1 MAVSTRT
8 KKQITSLVGPY
19 RLGFHVESKE
29 LFKTP
34 KGISEEVI
42 RMISREKNEPE
53 WMLQKRTDAYRIF
66 LSKPLPAW
74 GGNLSGIHFNDIYYY
89 VKPLDRTKR
98 RWKDVPR
105 EIKETFEKI
114 GIPQAERKYL
124 AGVGSQYESEVVYHS
139 LQEKLQK
146 QGVIFSGM
154 DDALKEYPDIVKE
167 YFGTLIPS
175 TDNKFAALN
184 TAVWSGG
191 SFIYVPKG
199 VHVALPLQAYF
210 RINRQSMGQFERT
223 LIIADEGSSVHYV
236 EGCSAPQYAAD
247 SLHSAVVEIIVKKNA
262 RVQYTTIQNWS
273 SNVYNLVT
281 KRASAHEN
289 AEMFWLDCN
298 IGSKLTM
305 KYPSI
310 ILRGRGARGE
320 IQSLAIAGRG
330 QHQDAGGKVIHSAP
344 DTSSTIVSRSISK
357 DGGRASYRG
366 LVRVVK
372 GATGVKTR
380 VVCDALILD
389 PESRSD
395 TYPTMSIDE
404 HDASVAHEATVSRI
418 PDSALQYLAARG
430 FSEAESS
437 SLIVNGFANPIVRR
451 LPMEYAVEIQR
462 LLEMEM
468 KGAVG

>member
-1 MAVSTRT
+1 MAISTQTR
-8 KKQITSLVGPY
+8 KQITDSVGPY
-19 RLGFHVESKE
+19 RLGFHVKTKE

-34 KGISEEVI
+34 RGLREDVI
-42 RMISREKNEPE
+42 RMISHQKNEPA
-53 WMLQKRTDAYRIF
+53 WMLEKRLNAYRIF
-66 LSKPLPAW
+66 LEKPLPTW
-74 GGNLSGIHFNDIYYY
+74 GGDLSGIHFDDIYYY
-89 VKPLDRTKR
+89 VKPLDHTKR
-98 RWKDVPR
+98 RWKDVPQ

-139 LQEKLQK
+139 LHEKLKK

-154 DDALKEYPDIVKE
+154 DTALKEYPEIVKE
-167 YFGTLIPS
+167 YFGTLIPA

-210 RINRQSMGQFERT
+210 RINRESMGQFERT

-247 SLHSAVVEIIVKKNA
+247 SLHSAVVEIFVKKNA

-281 KRASAHEN
+281 KRATAHEN

-320 IQSLAIAGRG
+320 IQSLAIAGKG

-366 LVRVVK
+366 LVRISK

-395 TYPTMSIDE
+395 TYPTMIIDE
-404 HDASVAHEATVSRI
+404 QDASVAHEATVSKSS
-418 PDSALQYLAARG
+418 DSALQYLRTRG

-437 SLIVNGFANPIVRR
+437 SLIVNGFANPIVKR
-451 LPMEYAVEIQR
+451 LPMEYAIEIQR
-462 LLEMEM
+462 LQEVEM
-468 KGAVG
+468 KGAIG